1 MFVRREFKMT
11 DEIVRLLNEAHGSVF
26 TAILIFCVVVD
37 TGLALKSRLP
47 KGLFL
52 SKSLLMGAGY
62 NLFIATVP
70 LLCDVLS
77 RTQYINQADSMIIR
91 ILMVIVFVAVLFGVV
106 GSCIANY
113 AVAFPNAKFAW
124 KIAEKLIPHELKKK
138 LERVEGDKNGEDT
151 DK

>member
-1 MFVRREFKMT
+1 MT
-11 DEIVRLLNEAHGSVF
+11 NEIVRLLNETHGGVF
-26 TAILIFCVVVD
+26 TAILIFCVVID
-37 TGLALKSRLP
+37 TGLALKTRLP

-52 SKSLLMGAGY
+52 SKRLLMGAGY

-77 RTQYINQADSMIIR
+77 RTHYINHADSIIIR
-91 ILMVIVFVAVLFGVV
+91 ILTIIVFMAVLFGVV

-124 KIAEKLIPHELKKK
+124 KIAENLLPQELKKK
-138 LERVEGDKNGEDT
+138 LESAEGYKNGEDIN
-151 DK
+151 K

>member
-1 MFVRREFKMT
+1 MT
-11 DEIVRLLNEAHGSVF
+11 NEIVRLLNETHGSVF
-26 TAILIFCVVVD
+26 TDILIFCVVID
-37 TGLALKSRLP
+37 TGLALKTRLP

-52 SKSLLMGAGY
+52 SKRLLMGAGY

-77 RTQYINQADSMIIR
+77 RTQYINQADSVVIR
-91 ILMVIVFVAVLFGVV
+91 ILTIIVFMAVLFGVV

-124 KIAEKLIPHELKKK
+124 KIAENLLPQELKKK
-138 LERVEGDKNGEDT
+138 LESAEGYKNGEDIN
-151 DK
+151 K

>member
-1 MFVRREFKMT
+1 MT
-11 DEIVRLLNEAHGSVF
+11 NEIIRLLNETHGGVF
-26 TAILIFCVVVD
+26 TAILIFCVVID

-52 SKSLLMGAGY
+52 SKRLLMGAGY

-70 LLCDVLS
+70 LLCDILS
-77 RTQYINQADSMIIR
+77 RTQYINQADSIVIR
-91 ILMVIVFVAVLFGVV
+91 ILTIIVFMAVLFGVV

-124 KIAEKLIPHELKKK
+124 KIAENLLPQELKKK
-138 LERVEGDKNGEDT
+138 LEIAEGYKNGEDIN
-151 DK
+151 K